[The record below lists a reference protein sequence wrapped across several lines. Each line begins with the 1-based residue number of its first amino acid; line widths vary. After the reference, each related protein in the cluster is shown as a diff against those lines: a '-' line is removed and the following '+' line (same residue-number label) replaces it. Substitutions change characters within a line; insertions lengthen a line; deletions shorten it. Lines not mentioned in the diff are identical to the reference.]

1 MAKKIMVDGNTAA
14 AQIAFACSEV
24 AAIYPITPSSP
35 MAETCDE
42 LASACKTN
50 IWGTVPS
57 IVEMESEGGA
67 AGAVH
72 GSLTTGSLT
81 TTFTASQGLLLMIPN
96 MYKIAGELCP
106 TVFHVSARSL
116 ACQGLCI
123 FGDQGDVMAC
133 RQTGFAMLCS
143 NSVQEAHDMAMVAHA
158 STLEAKVP
166 FMHFFDGFRTSH
178 EVQKIEEIPTDVIR
192 EMIDDKYVE
201 DFRKRAL
208 DPEHPTMRGTAQNP
222 DINFQGRESC
232 EKYYQATPAIV
243 QKYMDKLAKLTG
255 RAYKLYDYVGA
266 PDAEYVA
273 IAMGSGCDT
282 LHETVDALVKEG
294 KKVGLVKVHLYRPFS
309 MKDFVQAIP
318 ATVKVI
324 TVLDRTKE
332 PGAIGDPLYLDACA
346 AIGQAKQQGLV
357 TFAYPKILAGRYG
370 IGSKDF
376 TPNMCANIYANM
388 ASAQP
393 KDRFV
398 VGIVDDG
405 TPTAQYI
412 LGDESF
418 VVPKG
423 DRKECMFWGLGA
435 DGTVG
440 ANKNSIK
447 IIGNYTENYAQGY
460 FEYDSKK
467 SGGVT
472 ISHLRFGS
480 DMIRSPYFINTA
492 DFTACHCFPYLEKY
506 DMLKAAKPG
515 SVFLLASPYSAAEIW
530 DHMPDEV
537 EQTIIDKK
545 IKFYVINAAKIA
557 LENGMG
563 TRTNTVLQTAFFK
576 LSGITLKKAD
586 GTVLDPIQVL
596 KDYAE
601 KAYAKKGMDVV
612 EMNWKCIEAAANAI
626 EEVKYPA
633 TVAGKAKMP
642 ATVAAE
648 APDFIKN
655 VTAKMIAQK
664 GNELPVS
671 AIPDDG
677 TWPTAT
683 TQWEKRNVAAFIPQ
697 WDPTACIQCANC
709 TAICS
714 HAAIRIKV
722 YNESALAGAPAAF
735 KSADAKTPKIKALGA
750 KVTVQVAPE
759 DCMGCELC
767 VVQCPMSK
775 PKAVKQADGSVKME
789 PNPKPALKMV
799 PQIPLRQQEAA
810 NWKHFLSI
818 PDVDPAKLDTKIL
831 LDVQLKRPLFE
842 FSGAC
847 AGCGETPYVKLL
859 TQLCGDRLLIANA
872 TGCSSIYGGNLPTT
886 PYCQR
891 ADGRG
896 PAWSNS
902 LFEDNAQFGMGM
914 RVSSDKLQAYAFELV
929 AKALANEKTPAEMKA
944 CLEKIQKVDQFDTKG
959 AGVEEMRALVAELKG
974 YCAAGK
980 AAGCSTCAQLLAVA
994 DNLVRK
1000 SVWVLG
1006 GDGWAYDIG
1015 YGGLDHVLASGK
1027 NIKIL
1032 VMDTEVYS
1040 NTGGQA
1046 SKATPTGAIAK
1057 FAASGKVQSKK
1068 NLGLMQMQYKN
1079 VYIAYVS
1086 MGTNPAATVKAFNE
1100 AENYNGPALIIAYAH
1115 CIEQGLATKTGPA
1128 HQKAAVESVHFPLW
1142 RYNPEAAGKKITID
1156 SQDKSD
1162 TVSFAKNAVSKELG
1176 ENRFKQ
1182 LIKKVGEEK
1191 AMAMLQKSEEGFK
1204 ENYQLIK
1211 KLAEIS

>member
-42 LASACKTN
+42 LASMCKTN
-50 IWGTVPS
+50 IWGSIPS

-106 TVFHVSARSL
+106 SVFHVSARSL
-116 ACQGLCI
+116 ASNSLCI

-133 RQTGFAMLCS
+133 RQTGFAMLAS

-158 STLEAKVP
+158 ATLKSKVP
-166 FMHFFDGFRTSH
+166 FLHFFDGFRTSH
-178 EVQKIEEIPTDVIR
+178 EVQKIDEIPQDVIR
-192 EMIDDKYVE
+192 QMIDEEYVE
-201 DFRKRAL
+201 DFRRRAL
-208 DPEHPTMRGTAQNP
+208 DPEHPTMRGTASNP
-222 DINFQGRESC
+222 DVTFQLREVC
-232 EKYYQATPAIV
+232 NKFYEATPAIV
-243 QKYMDKLAKLTG
+243 QEYMDRLAKLTG

-266 PDAEYVA
+266 KDAEYVVV
-273 IAMGSGCDT
+273 AMGSGCDT

-294 KKVGLVKVHLYRPFS
+294 KKVGLLKVHLYRPFS
-309 MKDFVQAIP
+309 MVDFVKALP
-318 ATVKVI
+318 ATVKVV
-324 TVLDRTKE
+324 TVLDRVKE
-332 PGAIGDPLYLDACA
+332 PGAIGDPLYLDVAA
-346 AIGQAKQQGLV
+346 AIGQGLQDGV
-357 TFAYPKILAGRYG
+357 VSFKYPKILAGRYG

-376 TPNMCANIYANM
+376 TPQMCANVFANM
-388 ASAQP
+388 T
-393 KDRFV
+393 KDKPMDHFC
-398 VGIVDDG
+398 VGIVDDV
-405 TPTAQYI
+405 TNRYI
-412 LGDESF
+412 LGDDGF

-480 DMIRSPYFINTA
+480 DMIRSPYFINSA

-515 SVFLLASPYSAAEIW
+515 SVFLLASPYTAAEIW

-537 EQTIIDKK
+537 EQAIIDKK
-545 IKFYVINAAKIA
+545 LKFYVIDAAKIA
-557 LENGMG
+557 RENGMG

-601 KAYAKKGMDVV
+601 KAYSKKGQEVV
-612 EMNWKCIEAAANAI
+612 EMNWKCIEAASAAI

-633 TVAGKAKMP
+633 APAGKLKMP
-642 ATVAAE
+642 AAVPAD
-648 APDFIKN
+648 APEFVKK
-655 VTAKMIAQK
+655 VSAKMIAQK
-664 GNELPVS
+664 GDTLKVSELPV
-671 AIPDDG
+671 DG

-697 WDPTACIQCANC
+697 WDPAACIQCGNC
-709 TAICS
+709 LAICS
-714 HAAIRIKV
+714 HAAIRMKV
-722 YNESALAGAPAAF
+722 YNDGDLAGAPATF
-735 KSADAKTPKIKALGA
+735 KSAEAKALTKGFGS
-750 KVTVQVAPE
+750 KVTIQVAPE

-767 VVQCPMSK
+767 VVQCPM
-775 PKAVKQADGSVKME
+775 KAKG
-789 PNPKPALKMV
+789 ALKMV
-799 PQIPLRQQEAA
+799 EQIPLRKTEAE
-810 NWKHFLSI
+810 NWKFFLNL
-818 PDVDPAKLDTKIL
+818 PEVDPAKLDTRKL
-831 LDVQLKRPLFE
+831 LDSQLKRPLFE

-859 TQLCGDRLLIANA
+859 TQICGDRLLIANA

-902 LFEDNAQFGMGM
+902 LFEDNAQFGLGM
-914 RVSSDKLQAYAFELV
+914 RVSADKLHGFAMELV
-929 AKALANEKTPAEMKA
+929 DKVIANEKTPAEMKA
-944 CLEKIQKVDQFDTKG
+944 LCEKIKAVNQYDEKG
-959 AGVEEMRALVAELKG
+959 QGVEEMRALVKELKKG
-974 YCAAGK
+974 CEAGK
-980 AAGCSTCAQLLAVA
+980 ANGCPTCAQLLAVA

-1057 FAASGKVQSKK
+1057 FAASGKVQAKK

-1079 VYIAYVS
+1079 VYVAYVS
-1086 MGTNPAATVKAFNE
+1086 MGANPAATVKAFNE
-1100 AENYNGPALIIAYAH
+1100 AENYNGPAIIIAYAH
-1115 CIEQGLATKTGPA
+1115 CIEQGLLTKTGPA

-1142 RYNPEAAGKKITID
+1142 TYNPTTGKVKLD
-1156 SQDKSD
+1156 SADKSD

-1182 LIKKVGEEK
+1182 LIKKIGEEK
-1191 AMAMLQKSEEGFK
+1191 AMAMLEKSEQGFK
-1204 ENYQLIK
+1204 ENYALLK
-1211 KLAEIS
+1211 KLSEM

>member
-42 LASACKTN
+42 LAAQCKTN
-50 IWGTVPS
+50 IWGSTPS
-57 IVEMESEGGA
+57 VVEMESEGGA

-96 MYKIAGELCP
+96 MYKIAGELAP
-106 TVFHVSARSL
+106 SVFHVSARSL

-123 FGDQGDVMAC
+123 FGDHGDVMAC
-133 RQTGFAMLCS
+133 RQTGFAMICS
-143 NSVQEAHDMAMVAHA
+143 NSVQESHDMAMVAHA
-158 STLEAKVP
+158 ATLESKVP
-166 FMHFFDGFRTSH
+166 FLHFFDGFRTSH
-178 EVQKIEEIPTDVIR
+178 EVQKIDEISMEQIR
-192 EMIDDKYVE
+192 EMIDEKFVE

-243 QKYMDKLAKLTG
+243 QKYMDKLAALTG
-255 RAYKLYDYVGA
+255 RQYKLYDYVGA
-266 PDAEYVA
+266 ADAEYVVV
-273 IAMGSGCDT
+273 AMGSGCDT
-282 LHETVDALVKEG
+282 LHEAVDALVKEG
-294 KKVGLVKVHLYRPFS
+294 KKVGLLKVHLYRPFS
-309 MKDFVQAIP
+309 MKDFVAAIP
-318 ATVKVI
+318 ATVKCV

-332 PGAIGDPLYLDACA
+332 PGAIGDPLYLDVAA
-346 AIGQAKQQGLV
+346 AIGQAKQEGLV
-357 TFAYPKILAGRYG
+357 TWAYPKLLAGRYG

-376 TPNMCANIYANM
+376 TPQMCANIFKNM
-388 ASAQP
+388 TAEKP
-393 KDRFV
+393 LDHFV
-398 VGIVDDG
+398 VGIVDDVMG
-405 TPTAQYI
+405 RYI
-412 LGDESF
+412 LGDDGF
-418 VVPKG
+418 VLPTG

-447 IIGNYTENYAQGY
+447 IIGTYTENYAQGY

-480 DMIRSPYFINTA
+480 DMIRSPYFVNQA

-506 DMLKAAKPG
+506 DMLKAAKKG
-515 SVFLLASPYSAAEIW
+515 STFLLASPYSAAEVW

-537 EQTIIDKK
+537 EQAIIDKEL
-545 IKFYVINAAKIA
+545 KFYVINAAKIA

-576 LSGITLKKAD
+576 LSGILPEAEA
-586 GTVLDPIQVL
+586 IQKL

-601 KAYAKKGMDVV
+601 KSYAKKGMDVV
-612 EMNWKCIEAAANAI
+612 EKNWKCIDAAVAAI
-626 EEVKYPA
+626 EEVKYPN
-633 TVAGKAKMP
+633 TVAGKLKQP
-642 ATVAAE
+642 AAVSSE
-648 APDFIKN
+648 APEFVQK

-683 TQWEKRNVAAFIPQ
+683 TQWEKRNVAQFIPQ
-697 WDPTACIQCANC
+697 WDPASCVQCGNC
-709 TAICS
+709 LAICP
-714 HAAIRIKV
+714 HAAIRMKV
-722 YNESALAGAPAAF
+722 YEESDLAGAPATF
-735 KSADAKTPKIKALGA
+735 KSTDAKPLTKAFGS
-750 KVTVQVAPE
+750 KVTIQVAPE

-767 VVQCPMSK
+767 VVKCPAAAK
-775 PKAVKQADGSVKME
+775 G
-789 PNPKPALKMV
+789 ALKMV
-799 PQIPLRQQEAA
+799 EQIPLRKTEAE
-810 NWKHFLSI
+810 NWKFFLGL
-818 PDVDPAKLDTKIL
+818 PEVDPAKLDTKKL
-831 LDVQLKRPLFE
+831 LDSQLKRPLFE

-847 AGCGETPYVKLL
+847 SGCGETPYVKLL
-859 TQLCGDRLLIANA
+859 TQICGDRLLIANA

-914 RVSSDKLQAYAFELV
+914 RVSADKLQEFALELLTKIESSDK
-929 AKALANEKTPAEMKA
+929 ASAELKALCAKIKT
-944 CLEKIQKVDQFDTKG
+944 VDQFDEKG
-959 AGVEEMRALVAELKG
+959 QGVEEVRKLVAELKAMLPD
-974 YCAAGK
+974 C
-980 AAGCSTCAQLLAVA
+980 CDTCRQLRAVA

-1000 SVWVLG
+1000 SVWILG

-1027 NIKIL
+1027 NVKIL

-1046 SKATPTGAIAK
+1046 SKATPIGAIAK
-1057 FAASGKVQSKK
+1057 FAAKGKAQAKK
-1068 NLGLMQMQYKN
+1068 NLGLMQMHYKN

-1100 AENYNGPALIIAYAH
+1100 AENYDGPALIIAYAH
-1115 CIEQGLATKTGPA
+1115 CIEQGLLTKTGPA
-1128 HQKAAVESVHFPLW
+1128 HQKAAVDSVHFPLW
-1142 RYNPEAAGKKITID
+1142 RYNPEAKNEGKNGLTLD
-1156 SQDKSD
+1156 SKDLSD
-1162 TVSFAKNAVSKELG
+1162 TVSFAEKALSKDLG
-1176 ENRFKQ
+1176 ENRFRQ
-1182 LIKKVGEEK
+1182 LVKAVGEEK
-1191 AMAMLQKSEEGFK
+1191 ALETLKRAEAGFK
-1204 ENYQLIK
+1204 ENYKLLTELSQLPV
-1211 KLAEIS
+1211 L

>member
-42 LASACKTN
+42 LASMCKTN
-50 IWGTVPS
+50 IWGSIPS

-96 MYKIAGELCP
+96 MYKIAGELAP
-106 TVFHVSARSL
+106 SVFHVSARSL
-116 ACQGLCI
+116 ASNSLCI

-133 RQTGFAMLCS
+133 RQTGFAMLAS
-143 NSVQEAHDMAMVAHA
+143 NSVQESHDMAMVAHA
-158 STLEAKVP
+158 ATLKSKIP
-166 FMHFFDGFRTSH
+166 FLHFFDGFRTSH
-178 EVQKIEEIPTDVIR
+178 EVQKIDEIPTDVIR
-192 EMIDDKYVE
+192 QMIDEEYVE

-208 DPEHPTMRGTAQNP
+208 DPEHPTMRGTASNP
-222 DINFQGRESC
+222 DVTFQLREVAN
-232 EKYYQATPAIV
+232 KYYEATPAIV
-243 QKYMDKLAKLTG
+243 QEYMDRLAKLTG

-309 MKDFVQAIP
+309 MKDFIGAIP
-318 ATVKVI
+318 ATAKVI
-324 TVLDRTKE
+324 TVLDRVKE
-332 PGAIGDPLYLDACA
+332 PGAIGDPLYLDVVA
-346 AIGQAKQQGLV
+346 ALRQAKQAGVSQ
-357 TFAYPKILAGRYG
+357 FANCPKVLAGRYG

-376 TPNMCANIYANM
+376 TPQMCANIYANM
-388 ASAQP
+388 AADKP
-393 KDRFV
+393 MDGFV
-398 VGIVDDG
+398 VGIVDDLTG
-405 TPTAQYI
+405 RYI
-412 LGDESF
+412 LGDDSF

-447 IIGNYTENYAQGY
+447 IIGNYTENFAQGY

-480 DMIRSPYFINTA
+480 EMIRSPYFINSA

-515 SVFLLASPYSAAEIW
+515 SVFLLASPYTAAEVW

-537 EQTIIDKK
+537 EQAIIDKK
-545 IKFYVINAAKIA
+545 LKFYVIDAAKIA
-557 LENGMG
+557 RENGMG

-601 KAYAKKGMDVV
+601 KAYSKKGQEVV
-612 EMNWKCIEAAANAI
+612 EMNWKCIEAASAAI
-626 EEVKYPA
+626 EEVQYPA
-633 TVAGKAKMP
+633 TPAGKLKMP
-642 ATVAAE
+642 PVVAAE

-655 VTAKMIAQK
+655 VTSKMIAQK
-664 GNELPVS
+664 GDTLKVSELPV
-671 AIPDDG
+671 DG

-697 WDPTACIQCANC
+697 WDPAACIQCGNC
-709 TAICS
+709 LAICS
-714 HAAIRIKV
+714 HAAIRMKV
-722 YNESALAGAPAAF
+722 YNDADLAGAPETF
-735 KSADAKTPKIKALGA
+735 KSADAKALTKGFGS
-750 KVTVQVAPE
+750 KVTIQVAPE

-767 VVQCPMSK
+767 VVQCPM
-775 PKAVKQADGSVKME
+775 KAKG
-789 PNPKPALKMV
+789 ALKMV
-799 PQIPLRQQEAA
+799 EQIPLRKTEAE
-810 NWKHFLSI
+810 NWKFFLGL
-818 PDVDPAKLDTKIL
+818 PEVDPAKLDTRKL
-831 LDVQLKRPLFE
+831 LDSQLKRPLFE

-859 TQLCGDRLLIANA
+859 TQICGDRLLIANA

-914 RVSSDKLQAYAFELV
+914 RVSADKLYGFAMELV
-929 AKALANEKTPAEMKA
+929 DKALANEKAPAEMKA
-944 CLEKIQKVDQFDTKG
+944 VCEKIKAVNQYDEKG
-959 AGVEEMRALVAELKG
+959 QGVEEMRALVKELKG
-974 YCAAGK
+974 FCEAGK
-980 AAGCSTCAQLLAVA
+980 KNGCPVCAQLLAVA

-1000 SVWVLG
+1000 SVWILG

-1027 NIKIL
+1027 NVKIL

-1057 FAASGKVQSKK
+1057 FAASGKVQAKK

-1079 VYIAYVS
+1079 VYVAYVS
-1086 MGTNPAATVKAFNE
+1086 MGANPAATVKAFNE
-1100 AENYNGPALIIAYAH
+1100 AENYDGPALIIAYAH
-1115 CIEQGLATKTGPA
+1115 CIEQGLATTTGPA
-1128 HQKAAVESVHFPLW
+1128 PQQAAVDSVHFPLW
-1142 RYNPEAAGKKITID
+1142 RYDPRKAAEGKNGLTLD
-1156 SQDKSD
+1156 SKDKSD
-1162 TVSFAKNAVSKELG
+1162 TVAFATNAVSKELG
-1176 ENRFKQ
+1176 ENRFRQ
-1182 LIKKVGEEK
+1182 LVKMVGPEK
-1191 AMAMLQKSEEGFK
+1191 AEAL
-1204 ENYQLIK
+1204 L
-1211 KLAEIS
+1211 

>member
-42 LASACKTN
+42 LASMCKTN
-50 IWGTVPS
+50 IWGSIPS

-106 TVFHVSARSL
+106 SVFHVSARSL
-116 ACQGLCI
+116 ASNSLCI

-133 RQTGFAMLCS
+133 RQTGFAMLAS

-158 STLEAKVP
+158 ATLKSKIP
-166 FMHFFDGFRTSH
+166 FLHFFDGFRTSH
-178 EVQKIEEIPTDVIR
+178 EVQKIDEIPQDVIR
-192 EMIDDKYVE
+192 QMIDEEYVE
-201 DFRKRAL
+201 DFRRRAL
-208 DPEHPTMRGTAQNP
+208 DPEHPTMRGTASNP
-222 DINFQGRESC
+222 DVTFQLREVC
-232 EKYYQATPAIV
+232 NKFYEATPAIV
-243 QKYMDKLAKLTG
+243 QEYMDRLAKLTG

-266 PDAEYVA
+266 KDAEYVVV
-273 IAMGSGCDT
+273 AMGSGCDT

-294 KKVGLVKVHLYRPFS
+294 KKVGLLKVHLYRPFS
-309 MKDFVQAIP
+309 MVDFVKALP
-318 ATVKVI
+318 ATVKVV
-324 TVLDRTKE
+324 TVLDRVKE
-332 PGAIGDPLYLDACA
+332 PGAIGDPLYLDVAA
-346 AIGQAKQQGLV
+346 AIGQGLQDGV
-357 TFAYPKILAGRYG
+357 VSFKYPKILAGRYG

-376 TPNMCANIYANM
+376 TPQMCANVFANM
-388 ASAQP
+388 A
-393 KDRFV
+393 KDKPMDHFC
-398 VGIVDDG
+398 VGIVDDV
-405 TPTAQYI
+405 TNRYI
-412 LGDESF
+412 LGDDGF

-480 DMIRSPYFINTA
+480 DMIRSPYFINSA

-515 SVFLLASPYSAAEIW
+515 SVFLLASPYTAAEVW

-537 EQTIIDKK
+537 EQAIIDKK
-545 IKFYVINAAKIA
+545 LKFYVIDAAKIA
-557 LENGMG
+557 RENGMG

-601 KAYAKKGMDVV
+601 KAYSKKGQEVV
-612 EMNWKCIEAAANAI
+612 EMNWKCIEAASAAI

-633 TVAGKAKMP
+633 APAGKLKMP
-642 ATVAAE
+642 AAVPAD
-648 APDFIKN
+648 APEFVKK
-655 VTAKMIAQK
+655 VSAKMIAQK
-664 GNELPVS
+664 GDTLKVSELPV
-671 AIPDDG
+671 DG

-697 WDPTACIQCANC
+697 WDPAACIQCGNC
-709 TAICS
+709 LAICS
-714 HAAIRIKV
+714 HAAIRMKV
-722 YNESALAGAPAAF
+722 YNDGDLAGAPATF
-735 KSADAKTPKIKALGA
+735 KSAEAKALTKGFGS
-750 KVTVQVAPE
+750 KVTIQVAPE

-767 VVQCPMSK
+767 VVQCPM
-775 PKAVKQADGSVKME
+775 KAKG
-789 PNPKPALKMV
+789 ALKMV
-799 PQIPLRQQEAA
+799 EQIPLRKTEAE
-810 NWKHFLSI
+810 NWKFFLNL
-818 PDVDPAKLDTKIL
+818 PEVDPAKLDTRKL
-831 LDVQLKRPLFE
+831 LDSQLKRPLFE

-859 TQLCGDRLLIANA
+859 TQICGDRLLIANA

-902 LFEDNAQFGMGM
+902 LFEDNAQFGLGM
-914 RVSSDKLQAYAFELV
+914 RVSADKLHGFAMELV
-929 AKALANEKTPAEMKA
+929 DKVIANEKTPAEMKA
-944 CLEKIQKVDQFDTKG
+944 LCEKIKAVNQYDEKG
-959 AGVEEMRALVAELKG
+959 QGVEQMRALVKELKKG
-974 YCAAGK
+974 CEAGK
-980 AAGCSTCAQLLAVA
+980 ANGCPICAQLLAVA

-1057 FAASGKVQSKK
+1057 FAASGKVQAKK

-1079 VYIAYVS
+1079 VYVAYVS

-1100 AENYNGPALIIAYAH
+1100 AENYNGPAIIIAYAH
-1115 CIEQGLATKTGPA
+1115 CIEQGLLTKTGPA

-1142 RYNPEAAGKKITID
+1142 TYNPTTGKVKLD
-1156 SQDKSD
+1156 SADKSD

-1182 LIKKVGEEK
+1182 LIKKIGEEK
-1191 AMAMLQKSEEGFK
+1191 AMAMLEKSEQGFK
-1204 ENYQLIK
+1204 ENYALLK
-1211 KLAEIS
+1211 KLSEM

>member
-14 AQIAFACSEV
+14 AKIAFACSEV

-42 LASACKTN
+42 LASQRKVN
-50 IWGTVPS
+50 IWGSVPS

-96 MYKIAGELCP
+96 MYKIAGELVP

-143 NSVQEAHDMAMVAHA
+143 NSVQEVHDMAMVAHA

-178 EVQKIEEIPTDVIR
+178 EVQKIEEIPEDVIR
-192 EMIDDKYVE
+192 QMINDDYVVA
-201 DFRKRAL
+201 FRKRAL

-232 EKYYQATPAIV
+232 QKYYDATPAIV
-243 QKYMDKLAKLTG
+243 QKYMDKLAELTG
-255 RAYKLYDYVGA
+255 RKYRLYDYVGA

-273 IAMGSGCDT
+273 VAMGSGCDT

-294 KKVGLVKVHLYRPFS
+294 KKVGLLKVHLYRPFS
-309 MKDFVQAIP
+309 MKDFVKAIP
-318 ATVKVI
+318 ETVKVV

-332 PGAIGDPLYLDACA
+332 PGAIGDPLYLDVCA
-346 AIGQAKQQGLV
+346 AIGQGLQEGV
-357 TFAYPKILAGRYG
+357 ASFKYPKVLAGRYG

-376 TPNMCANIYANM
+376 TPQICKAIYDNM
-388 ASAQP
+388 AAEKP
-393 KDRFV
+393 LDHYV
-398 VGIVDDG
+398 CGIVDDVSG
-405 TPTAQYI
+405 RYI
-412 LGDESF
+412 LGDGTF
-418 VVPKG
+418 VVPTG

-447 IIGNYTENYAQGY
+447 IIGSYTENYAQGY

-506 DMLKAAKPG
+506 DMLKSAKKG
-515 SVFLLASPYSAAEIW
+515 STFLLASPYSAAEIW

-537 EQTIIDKK
+537 EQAIIDKE
-545 IKFYVINAAKIA
+545 IKFYVIDAARIA
-557 LENGMG
+557 RENGMG

-601 KAYAKKGMDVV
+601 KAYSKKGQEVV
-612 EMNWKCIEAAANAI
+612 EMNWKCIEAAASAI
-626 EEVKYPA
+626 EEVNYPK
-633 TVAGKAKMP
+633 TVAGKLRMP
-642 ATVAAE
+642 ATVADN

-655 VTAKMIAQK
+655 VTAKMIAQR
-664 GNELPVS
+664 GNELKVS
-671 AIPDDG
+671 EIPDDG

-683 TQWEKRNVAAFIPQ
+683 TQWEKRNVAAFIPA
-697 WDPTACIQCANC
+697 WDPSACIQCGNC
-709 TAICS
+709 LAICS
-714 HAAIRIKV
+714 HAAIRMKV
-722 YNESALAGAPAAF
+722 YDDADLAGAPSTF
-735 KSADAKTPKIKALGA
+735 KSAEAKALTKNFGT
-750 KVTVQVAPE
+750 KVTIQVAPE

-767 VVQCPMSK
+767 VVKCPMAAK
-775 PKAVKQADGSVKME
+775 G
-789 PNPKPALKMV
+789 ALKMV
-799 PQIPLRQQEAA
+799 EQIPVRKTEAE
-810 NWKHFLSI
+810 NWKFFLDL
-818 PDVDPAKLDTKIL
+818 PEVDPMKLDTTKL
-831 LDVQLKRPLFE
+831 LDSQLKRPLFE

-859 TQLCGDRLLIANA
+859 TQICGDRLLIANA

-886 PYCQR
+886 PYAQR
-891 ADGRG
+891 KDGRG

-902 LFEDNAQFGMGM
+902 LFEDNAQFGLGM
-914 RVSSDKLQAYAFELV
+914 RVSTDKLHAYALELV
-929 AKALANEKTPAEMKA
+929 DKVLAKPDAPAEVKA
-944 CLEKIQKVDQFDTKG
+944 VLERIKSIDQFDVKG
-959 AGVEEMRALVAELKG
+959 KGVEEMRAAVAELK
-974 YCAAGK
+974 ALLGK
-980 AAGCSTCAQLLAVA
+980 CDCECGTKKALLAVA

-1000 SVWVLG
+1000 SVWILG

-1027 NIKIL
+1027 NVKIL

-1057 FAASGKVQSKK
+1057 FAASGKVQAKK

-1086 MGTNPAATVKAFNE
+1086 MGANPAATVKAFNE

-1128 HQKAAVESVHFPLW
+1128 HQQAAVDSVHFPLW
-1142 RYNPEAAGKKITID
+1142 RYNPLAQLEGKNGLKID
-1156 SQDKSD
+1156 SADKSA
-1162 TVSFAKNAVSKELG
+1162 TVSFAEKALSKELG

-1182 LIKKVGEEK
+1182 LVKVAGADGAMEMLKKAE
-1191 AMAMLQKSEEGFK
+1191 AGFK
-1204 ENYQLIK
+1204 ENY
-1211 KLAEIS
+1211 KLLTELAALPVM

>member
-42 LASACKTN
+42 LASMCKTN
-50 IWGTVPS
+50 IWGSIPS

-106 TVFHVSARSL
+106 SVFHVSARSL
-116 ACQGLCI
+116 ASNSLCI

-133 RQTGFAMLCS
+133 RQTGFAMLAS

-158 STLEAKVP
+158 ATLKSKVP
-166 FMHFFDGFRTSH
+166 FLHFFDGFRTSH
-178 EVQKIEEIPTDVIR
+178 EVQKIDEIPQDVIR
-192 EMIDDKYVE
+192 QMIDEEYVE
-201 DFRKRAL
+201 DFRRRAL
-208 DPEHPTMRGTAQNP
+208 DPEHPTMRGTASNP
-222 DINFQGRESC
+222 DVTFQLREVC
-232 EKYYQATPAIV
+232 NKFYEATPAIV
-243 QKYMDKLAKLTG
+243 QEYMDRLAKLTG

-266 PDAEYVA
+266 KDAEYVVV
-273 IAMGSGCDT
+273 AMGSGCDT

-294 KKVGLVKVHLYRPFS
+294 KKVGLLKVHLYRPFS
-309 MKDFVQAIP
+309 MVDFVKALP
-318 ATVKVI
+318 ATVKVV
-324 TVLDRTKE
+324 TVLDRVKE
-332 PGAIGDPLYLDACA
+332 PGAIGDPLYLDVAA
-346 AIGQAKQQGLV
+346 AIGQGLQDGV
-357 TFAYPKILAGRYG
+357 VSFKYPKILAGRYG

-376 TPNMCANIYANM
+376 TPQMCANVFANM
-388 ASAQP
+388 T
-393 KDRFV
+393 KDKPMDHFC
-398 VGIVDDG
+398 VGIVDDV
-405 TPTAQYI
+405 TNRYI
-412 LGDESF
+412 LGDDGF

-480 DMIRSPYFINTA
+480 DMIRSPYFINSA

-515 SVFLLASPYSAAEIW
+515 SVFLLASPYTAAEVW

-537 EQTIIDKK
+537 EQAIIDKK
-545 IKFYVINAAKIA
+545 LKFYVIDAAKIA
-557 LENGMG
+557 RENGMG

-601 KAYAKKGMDVV
+601 KAYSKKGQEVV
-612 EMNWKCIEAAANAI
+612 EMNWKCIEAASAAI

-633 TVAGKAKMP
+633 APAGKLKMP
-642 ATVAAE
+642 AAVPAD
-648 APDFIKN
+648 APEFVKK
-655 VTAKMIAQK
+655 VSAKMIAQK
-664 GNELPVS
+664 GDTLKVSELPV
-671 AIPDDG
+671 DG

-697 WDPTACIQCANC
+697 WDPAACIQCGNC
-709 TAICS
+709 LAICS
-714 HAAIRIKV
+714 HAAIRMKV
-722 YNESALAGAPAAF
+722 YNDGDLAGAPATF
-735 KSADAKTPKIKALGA
+735 KSAEAKALTKGFGS
-750 KVTVQVAPE
+750 KVTIQVAPE

-767 VVQCPMSK
+767 VVQCPM
-775 PKAVKQADGSVKME
+775 KAKG
-789 PNPKPALKMV
+789 ALKMV
-799 PQIPLRQQEAA
+799 EQIPLRKTEAE
-810 NWKHFLSI
+810 NWKFFLNL
-818 PDVDPAKLDTKIL
+818 PEVDPAKLDTRKL
-831 LDVQLKRPLFE
+831 LDSQLKRPLFE

-847 AGCGETPYVKLL
+847 AGCGETPYAKLL
-859 TQLCGDRLLIANA
+859 TQICGDRLLIANA

-891 ADGRG
+891 ADGKG

-902 LFEDNAQFGMGM
+902 LFEDNAQFGLGM
-914 RVSSDKLQAYAFELV
+914 RVSADKLHGFAMELV
-929 AKALANEKTPAEMKA
+929 EKAIANEKTPAEMKA
-944 CLEKIQKVDQFDTKG
+944 CLEKIKAVDQYDAKG
-959 AGVEEMRALVAELKG
+959 EGVEQMRALVKELKG
-974 YCAAGK
+974 YLKAGK
-980 AAGCSTCAQLLAVA
+980 EAGCALCGQLLAVA

-1000 SVWVLG
+1000 SVWILG

-1027 NIKIL
+1027 NVKVL
-1032 VMDTEVYS
+1032 VLDTEVYS

-1046 SKATPTGAIAK
+1046 SKSTPIGAIAK
-1057 FAASGKVQSKK
+1057 FAASGKQQAKK

-1079 VYIAYVS
+1079 VYVAYVS
-1086 MGTNPAATVKAFNE
+1086 MGANPAATVKAFNE
-1100 AENYNGPALIIAYAH
+1100 AENYNGPAIIIAYAH
-1115 CIEQGLATKTGPA
+1115 CIEQGLNTATGPA
-1128 HQKAAVESVHFPLW
+1128 HQKVAVDSVHFPLW
-1142 RYNPEAAGKKITID
+1142 RYNPDVSAQGKNGLTLD
-1156 SQDKSD
+1156 SADKSD
-1162 TVSFAKNAVSKELG
+1162 TVSFAERALSKDCG
-1176 ENRFKQ
+1176 ENRFRQ
-1182 LIKKVGEEK
+1182 LVKMVGADKAKETLERAEK
-1191 AMAMLQKSEEGFK
+1191 SFK
-1204 ENYQLIK
+1204 ENYALLK
-1211 KLAEIS
+1211 KLSEM

>member
-42 LASACKTN
+42 LASMCKTN
-50 IWGTVPS
+50 IWGSIPS

-72 GSLTTGSLT
+72 GALTTGSLT

-96 MYKIAGELCP
+96 MYKIAGELTP
-106 TVFHVSARSL
+106 SVFHVSARSL
-116 ACQGLCI
+116 ASNSLCI

-133 RQTGFAMLCS
+133 RQTGFAMLAS

-158 STLEAKVP
+158 ATLKSKVP
-166 FMHFFDGFRTSH
+166 FLHFFDGFRTSH

-192 EMIDDKYVE
+192 QMIDEEYVE

-208 DPEHPTMRGTAQNP
+208 DPEHPTMRGTASNP
-222 DINFQGRESC
+222 DVTFQLREVC
-232 EKYYQATPAIV
+232 NKYYDATPAIV
-243 QKYMDKLAKLTG
+243 QEYMDRLAKLTG

-266 PDAEYVA
+266 PDAEYVVV
-273 IAMGSGCDT
+273 AMGSGCDT

-309 MKDFVQAIP
+309 MKDFVGAFP
-318 ATVKVI
+318 ATTKVV
-324 TVLDRTKE
+324 TVLDRVKE
-332 PGAIGDPLYLDACA
+332 PGAIGDPLYLDVVA
-346 AIGQAKQQGLV
+346 AFRQAKQGGVSQFPNCPPV
-357 TFAYPKILAGRYG
+357 VVAGRYG

-376 TPNMCANIYANM
+376 TPQMCANVYANM
-388 ASAQP
+388 TKEKP
-393 KDRFV
+393 MDGFV
-398 VGIVDDG
+398 VGIVDDLTG
-405 TPTAQYI
+405 RYI
-412 LGDESF
+412 LGDDGF

-447 IIGNYTENYAQGY
+447 IIGNYTENFAQGY

-480 DMIRSPYFINTA
+480 DMIRSPYFINSA

-515 SVFLLASPYSAAEIW
+515 SVFLLASPYTAAEIW

-537 EQTIIDKK
+537 EEAIIAKQL
-545 IKFYVINAAKIA
+545 KFYVIDAAKIA
-557 LENGMG
+557 RENGMG

-576 LSGITLKKAD
+576 LSGIKLAKAD
-586 GTVLDPIQVL
+586 GTELDPIQVL

-601 KAYAKKGMDVV
+601 KAYSKKGQDVV
-612 EMNWKCIEAAANAI
+612 EMNWKCIEAASAAI
-626 EEVKYPA
+626 EEVKYPS
-633 TVAGKAKMP
+633 TPAGKLKMP

-648 APDFIKN
+648 APEFVKN

-664 GNELPVS
+664 GDTLKVSELPV
-671 AIPDDG
+671 DG

-683 TQWEKRNVAAFIPQ
+683 TQWEKRNVAAFIPA
-697 WDPTACIQCANC
+697 WDPTKCIQCGQC
-709 TAICS
+709 SIICP
-714 HAAIRIKV
+714 HAAIRMKV
-722 YNESALAGAPAAF
+722 YDADKLVGAPETF
-735 KSADAKTPKIKALGA
+735 KCADAKTPKMKALGA

-759 DCMGCELC
+759 DCMGCKLC
-767 VVQCPMSK
+767 VVQCPMSQEK
-775 PKAVKQADGSVKME
+775 FKDA
-789 PNPKPALKMV
+789 PALKMV
-799 PQIPLRQQEAA
+799 EQIPLRKPEAA
-810 NWKHFLSI
+810 NWKFFLGI
-818 PDVDPAKLDTKIL
+818 PDVDPAKLDTKQV
-831 LDVQLKRPLFE
+831 LDSQLKRPLFE

-859 TQLCGDRLLIANA
+859 TQICGDRLIVANA

-914 RVSSDKLQAYAFELV
+914 RVSADKLYGFAMELV
-929 AKALANEKTPAEMKA
+929 DKVLAKEDAPQAIKDVLTKIKSIDQYDEKG
-944 CLEKIQKVDQFDTKG
+944 Q
-959 AGVEEMRALVAELKG
+959 GVEQMRAAVAELK
-974 YCAAGK
+974 AALG
-980 AAGCSTCAQLLAVA
+980 GCECKCPTGRQLLAVA

-1000 SVWVLG
+1000 SVWILG

-1027 NIKIL
+1027 NVKIL

-1046 SKATPTGAIAK
+1046 SKSTPIGAIAK
-1057 FAASGKVQSKK
+1057 FAASGKQQAKK

-1079 VYIAYVS
+1079 VYVAYVS
-1086 MGTNPAATVKAFNE
+1086 MGANPAATVKAFNE
-1100 AENYNGPALIIAYAH
+1100 AENYNGPAIIIAYAH
-1115 CIEQGLATKTGPA
+1115 CIEQGLNTATGPA
-1128 HQKAAVESVHFPLW
+1128 HQKAAVDSVHFPLW
-1142 RYNPEAAGKKITID
+1142 RYNPDVAAQGKNGLTLD
-1156 SQDKSD
+1156 SKDKSD
-1162 TVSFAKNAVSKELG
+1162 TVSFAERALSKDCG

-1182 LIKKVGEEK
+1182 LVKKVGAEK
-1191 AMAMLQKSEEGFK
+1191 AEEMLKRAETGFK
-1204 ENYQLIK
+1204 ENY
-1211 KLAEIS
+1211 KLLTELAALPQM

>member
-50 IWGTVPS
+50 IWGTIPS

-72 GSLTTGSLT
+72 GALTTGSLT

-106 TVFHVSARSL
+106 AVFHVSARSL

-192 EMIDDKYVE
+192 EMIDDKFVE

-318 ATVKVI
+318 ETVKVI

-537 EQTIIDKK
+537 EQAIIDKK

-648 APDFIKN
+648 APDFVKN

-664 GNELPVS
+664 GNELTVS
-671 AIPDDG
+671 QIPDDG

-683 TQWEKRNVAAFIPQ
+683 TQWEKRNVAQFIPQ
-697 WDPTACIQCANC
+697 WDPTACVQCGNC
-709 TAICS
+709 LAICS
-714 HAAIRIKV
+714 HAAIRMKV
-722 YNESALAGAPAAF
+722 YEEKDLAGAPATF
-735 KSADAKTPKIKALGA
+735 KSTDAKALTKAFGS
-750 KVTVQVAPE
+750 KVTIQVAPE

-767 VVQCPMSK
+767 VVQCPA
-775 PKAVKQADGSVKME
+775 KAKG
-789 PNPKPALKMV
+789 ALKMV
-799 PQIPLRQQEAA
+799 EQIPLRKTEAE
-810 NWKHFLSI
+810 NWKFFLSL
-818 PDVDPAKLDTKIL
+818 PEVDAQKLDTKKLI
-831 LDVQLKRPLFE
+831 DVQLKRPLFE

-859 TQLCGDRLLIANA
+859 TQICGDRLLIANA

-914 RVSSDKLQAYAFELV
+914 RVSADKLYGYAMELV
-929 AKALANEKTPAEMKA
+929 AKAAASDKTPADMKA
-944 CLEKIQKVDQFDTKG
+944 CLEKIKTIDQFDEQG
-959 AGVEEMRALVAELKG
+959 QGVEAMRAAVKELKG
-974 YCAAGK
+974 FCAAGK
-980 AAGCSTCAQLLAVA
+980 AAGCATCAQLLAVA

-1000 SVWVLG
+1000 SVWILG

-1027 NIKIL
+1027 NVKIL

-1046 SKATPTGAIAK
+1046 SKATPIGAIAK
-1057 FAASGKVQSKK
+1057 FAAAGKVQAKK

-1079 VYIAYVS
+1079 VYVAYVS

-1100 AENYNGPALIIAYAH
+1100 AENYNGPAIIIAYAH
-1115 CIEQGLATKTGPA
+1115 CIEQGLLTKTGPA

-1142 RYNPEAAGKKITID
+1142 TYNPTTGKLKLD
-1156 SQDKSD
+1156 SADKSD
-1162 TVSFAKNAVSKELG
+1162 TVSFAKNAISKELG

-1182 LIKKVGEEK
+1182 LVKKVGPEK
-1191 AMAMLQKSEEGFK
+1191 AEQMLQTAEQGFK
-1204 ENYQLIK
+1204 ENYALLK
-1211 KLAEIS
+1211 KLSEM

>member
-42 LASACKTN
+42 LASMCKTN
-50 IWGTVPS
+50 IWGSIPS

-106 TVFHVSARSL
+106 SVFHVSARSL
-116 ACQGLCI
+116 ASNSLCI

-133 RQTGFAMLCS
+133 RQTGFAMLAS

-158 STLEAKVP
+158 ATLKSKVP
-166 FMHFFDGFRTSH
+166 FLHFFDGFRTSH
-178 EVQKIEEIPTDVIR
+178 EVQKIDEIPQDVIR
-192 EMIDDKYVE
+192 QMIDEEYVE
-201 DFRKRAL
+201 DFRRRAL
-208 DPEHPTMRGTAQNP
+208 DPEHPTMRGTASNP
-222 DINFQGRESC
+222 DVTFQLREVC
-232 EKYYQATPAIV
+232 NKFYEATPAIV
-243 QKYMDKLAKLTG
+243 QEYMDRLAKLTG

-266 PDAEYVA
+266 PDAEYVVV
-273 IAMGSGCDT
+273 AMGSGCDT

-309 MKDFVQAIP
+309 MKDFVGAIP
-318 ATVKVI
+318 ATAKVI
-324 TVLDRTKE
+324 TVLDRVKE
-332 PGAIGDPLYLDACA
+332 PGAIGDPLYLDAVA
-346 AIGQAKQQGLV
+346 ALRQAKQNGVSQ
-357 TFAYPKILAGRYG
+357 FAACPKVLAGRYG

-376 TPNMCANIYANM
+376 TPQMCANIYANM
-388 ASAQP
+388 AAEKP
-393 KDRFV
+393 MDGFV
-398 VGIVDDG
+398 VGIVDDI
-405 TPTAQYI
+405 TNRYI
-412 LGDESF
+412 LGDAGF

-480 DMIRSPYFINTA
+480 DMIRSPYFINSA

-515 SVFLLASPYSAAEIW
+515 SVFLLASPYTAAEVW

-537 EQTIIDKK
+537 EQAIIDKK
-545 IKFYVINAAKIA
+545 LKFYVIDAAKIA
-557 LENGMG
+557 RENGMG

-601 KAYAKKGMDVV
+601 KAYSKKGQEVV
-612 EMNWKCIEAAANAI
+612 EMNWKCIEAASAAI

-633 TVAGKAKMP
+633 APAGKLKMP
-642 ATVAAE
+642 AAVPAD
-648 APDFIKN
+648 APDFVKN
-655 VTAKMIAQK
+655 VSAKMIAQK
-664 GNELPVS
+664 GDTLKVSELPV
-671 AIPDDG
+671 DG

-697 WDPTACIQCANC
+697 WDPAACIQCGNC
-709 TAICS
+709 LAICS
-714 HAAIRIKV
+714 HAAIRMKV
-722 YNESALAGAPAAF
+722 YNDGDLAGAPATF
-735 KSADAKTPKIKALGA
+735 KSAEAKALTKGFGS
-750 KVTVQVAPE
+750 KVTIQVAPE

-767 VVQCPMSK
+767 VVQCPM
-775 PKAVKQADGSVKME
+775 KAKG
-789 PNPKPALKMV
+789 ALKMV
-799 PQIPLRQQEAA
+799 EQIPLRKTEAE
-810 NWKHFLSI
+810 NWKFFLNL
-818 PDVDPAKLDTKIL
+818 PEVDPAKLDTRKL
-831 LDVQLKRPLFE
+831 LDSQLKRPLFE

-859 TQLCGDRLLIANA
+859 TQICGDRLLIANA

-902 LFEDNAQFGMGM
+902 LFEDNAQFGLGM
-914 RVSSDKLQAYAFELV
+914 RVSADKLHGFAMELV
-929 AKALANEKTPAEMKA
+929 DKVIAHEKTPAEMKA
-944 CLEKIQKVDQFDTKG
+944 LCEKIKAVDQYDEKG
-959 AGVEEMRALVAELKG
+959 QGVEQMRALVKDLKKG
-974 YCAAGK
+974 CEAGK
-980 AAGCSTCAQLLAVA
+980 ANGCPICAQLLAVA

-1057 FAASGKVQSKK
+1057 FAASGKVQAKK

-1079 VYIAYVS
+1079 VYVAYVS

-1100 AENYNGPALIIAYAH
+1100 AENYNGPAIIIAYAH
-1115 CIEQGLATKTGPA
+1115 CIEQGLLTKTGPA

-1142 RYNPEAAGKKITID
+1142 TYNPTTGKVKLD
-1156 SQDKSD
+1156 SADKSD

-1182 LIKKVGEEK
+1182 LIKKVGQEK
-1191 AMAMLQKSEEGFK
+1191 AMAMLEKSEQGFK
-1204 ENYQLIK
+1204 ENYALLK
-1211 KLAEIS
+1211 KLSEM

>member
-42 LASACKTN
+42 LASMCKTN
-50 IWGTVPS
+50 IWGSIPS

-96 MYKIAGELCP
+96 MYKIAGELAP

-116 ACQGLCI
+116 ASNSLCI

-158 STLEAKVP
+158 ATLASKVP
-166 FMHFFDGFRTSH
+166 FLHFFDGFRTSH
-178 EVQKIEEIPTDVIR
+178 EVQKIDEIPTDVIR
-192 EMIDDKYVE
+192 QMIDEEYVE
-201 DFRKRAL
+201 DFRRRAL
-208 DPEHPTMRGTAQNP
+208 DPEHPTLRGTASNP
-222 DINFQGRESC
+222 DVTFQMREVC
-232 EKYYQATPAIV
+232 NKYYEAAPAIV
-243 QKYMDKLAKLTG
+243 QKYMDRLAKLTG
-255 RAYKLYDYVGA
+255 RQYKLYDYVGA
-266 PDAEYVA
+266 ADAEYVV

-294 KKVGLVKVHLYRPFS
+294 KKVGLLKVRLYRPFS
-309 MKDFVQAIP
+309 MTDFVKALP
-318 ATVKVI
+318 ATVKVV

-332 PGAIGDPLYLDACA
+332 PGALGDPLYLDCA
-346 AIGQAKQQGLV
+346 TAIGQGLQEGV
-357 TFAYPKILAGRYG
+357 VSFKYPKILAGRYG

-376 TPNMCANIYANM
+376 TPQMCANVFANM
-388 ASAQP
+388 TKEKP
-393 KDRFV
+393 MDHFV
-398 VGIVDDG
+398 VGIVDDITG
-405 TPTAQYI
+405 RYI
-412 LGDESF
+412 LGDDSF

-480 DMIRSPYFINTA
+480 DMIRSPYFINSA

-515 SVFLLASPYSAAEIW
+515 SVFLLASPYTAAEVW

-537 EQTIIDKK
+537 EQAIIDKK
-545 IKFYVINAAKIA
+545 LKFYVIDAAKIA
-557 LENGMG
+557 RENGMG

-601 KAYAKKGMDVV
+601 KAYSKKGQEVV
-612 EMNWKCIEAAANAI
+612 EMNWKCIEAASAAI

-633 TVAGKAKMP
+633 APAGKLKMP
-642 ATVAAE
+642 AAVPAD
-648 APDFIKN
+648 APEFVKK
-655 VTAKMIAQK
+655 VSAKMIAQK
-664 GNELPVS
+664 GDTLKVSELPV
-671 AIPDDG
+671 DG

-697 WDPTACIQCANC
+697 WDPAACIQCGNC
-709 TAICS
+709 LAICS
-714 HAAIRIKV
+714 HAAIRMKV
-722 YNESALAGAPAAF
+722 YNDGDLAGAPATF
-735 KSADAKTPKIKALGA
+735 KSAEAKALTKGFGS
-750 KVTVQVAPE
+750 KVTIQVAPE

-767 VVQCPMSK
+767 VVQCPM
-775 PKAVKQADGSVKME
+775 KAKG
-789 PNPKPALKMV
+789 ALKMV
-799 PQIPLRQQEAA
+799 EQIPLRKTEAE
-810 NWKHFLSI
+810 NWKFFLGL
-818 PDVDPAKLDTKIL
+818 PEVDPAKLDTRKL
-831 LDVQLKRPLFE
+831 LDSQLKRPLFE

-859 TQLCGDRLLIANA
+859 TQICGDRLLIANA

-902 LFEDNAQFGMGM
+902 LFEDNAQFGLGM
-914 RVSSDKLQAYAFELV
+914 RVSADKLHGFAMELV
-929 AKALANEKTPAEMKA
+929 DKVIANEKTPAEMKA
-944 CLEKIQKVDQFDTKG
+944 LCEKIKAVNQYDEKG
-959 AGVEEMRALVAELKG
+959 QGVEEMRALVKELKKG
-974 YCAAGK
+974 CEAGK
-980 AAGCSTCAQLLAVA
+980 ANGCPICAQLLAVA

-1057 FAASGKVQSKK
+1057 FAASGKVQAKK

-1079 VYIAYVS
+1079 VYVAYVS

-1100 AENYNGPALIIAYAH
+1100 AENYNGPAIIIAYAH
-1115 CIEQGLATKTGPA
+1115 CIEQGLLTKTGPA

-1142 RYNPEAAGKKITID
+1142 RYNPDATGKKLVLD
-1156 SQDKSD
+1156 SADKSE
-1162 TVSFAKNAVSKELG
+1162 TVSFAANAVSKELG

-1182 LIKKVGEEK
+1182 LVKKIGQDK
-1191 AMAMLQKSEEGFK
+1191 AMEMLKGAEEGFK
-1204 ENYQLIK
+1204 ENYALLK
-1211 KLAEIS
+1211 KLSEM